1 MAALPRRDASLIL
14 MGSNVFTSHST
25 SVKRRTFMATAAAAV
40 PFAAQTLGLHK
51 QERQY
56 FELTEYHTHVG
67 ERRSRVA
74 DFYRDV
80 ALPALDRLGIGPVG
94 VFTVTYGPTRPSLF
108 VLVPHDSLESV
119 TATRTRLLEDDT
131 YRRDGAAFLEAPL
144 SDPAYV
150 RQERQLLV
158 AFKDMPRIEAPVQ
171 HESRIFELRVYE
183 SHSER
188 AGQKKIDMFN
198 EGGEIA
204 IFRKTGLTPVF
215 FGETLYGPRIPNLT
229 YMLSFE
235 NMQARDEA
243 WATFVADP
251 DWIRLRDDPQ
261 YADTVSNISDVIL
274 RPTPFSQ
281 I

>member
-1 MAALPRRDASLIL
+1 
-14 MGSNVFTSHST
+14 
-25 SVKRRTFMATAAAAV
+25 MATAAAAV
-40 PFAAQTLGLHK
+40 PFAAGAPGSR
-51 QERQY
+51 QEDRQY
-56 FELTEYHTHVG
+56 FELTEFHTHVG
-67 ERRSRVA
+67 ARRSRVA

-80 ALPALDRLGIGPVG
+80 ALPALSRLGIGPVG
-94 VFTVTYGPTRPSLF
+94 VFTVAYGPTRPSLF

-119 TATRTRLLEDDT
+119 LATPARLLEDAA

-150 RQERQLLV
+150 RKERQLLV
-158 AFKDMPRIEAPVQ
+158 AFTDMPRIEVPTQA
-171 HESRIFELRVYE
+171 ESRIFELRVYE

-198 EGGEIA
+198 GGGEIA

-215 FGETLYGPRIPNLT
+215 FGETLFGPRIPNLT
-229 YMLSFE
+229 YMLSFDH
-235 NMQARDEA
+235 MQARDEA
-243 WATFVADP
+243 WATFIADP
-251 DWIRLRDDPQ
+251 DWISLRDDPQ
-261 YADTVSNISDVIL
+261 YADTVSNISDIIL